1 MQVFCVRWCDT
12 ARIRVGTGVV
22 CLCVWSVG
30 CTTARRARVYDK
42 YNALKKEIFVSR
54 ANFVDDVKRD
64 ARCIIL
70 YVERIIFLIFFKN
83 GFFSYEVSY
92 FFF

>member
-64 ARCIIL
+64 AR
-70 YVERIIFLIFFKN
+70 
-83 GFFSYEVSY
+83 
-92 FFF
+92 